1 MCRAQV
7 LAGLSLRYFGHTTSP
22 MKTIVAIGLL
32 AIAPALHAQVDMNAI
47 LQQQGLNMRMEDDND
62 PFVPNTFTGS
72 FRMET
77 HVFENGTEKKESPMN
92 VRYWSSPELSM
103 VQMAMPGQPGEGM
116 KILTDHKG
124 KWQYMLMADADGKRM
139 AMKSKKKKMVM
150 TGQAQDAPNPDIKV
164 TVTKE
169 TKTIDGHVC
178 TKVIGTSTKGTWTG
192 WVAMKLTSP
201 MKDIAKSMTTG
212 DQDVAKE
219 IGKLNGFPLE
229 YEWVSADGKERLV
242 CNVRELSTAA
252 VEPVTFS
259 LDGYEV
265 VVIPGM

>member
-1 MCRAQV
+1 MKSLPV
-7 LAGLSLRYFGHTTSP
+7 LGF
-22 MKTIVAIGLL
+22 ILL
-32 AIAPALHAQVDMNAI
+32 APALHAQVDMNAI

-77 HVFENGTEKKESPMN
+77 HLFENGAEKKDSPMN
-92 VRYWSSPELSM
+92 MRYWSSPEMSM
-103 VQMAMPGQPGEGM
+103 VQMALPGQPGDGM
-116 KILTDHKG
+116 KLLTDHKG
-124 KWQYMLMADADGKRM
+124 KWQYMLMSDASGKRM

-150 TGQAQDAPNPDIKV
+150 TGQAQDAPNPEVKV

-169 TKTIDGHVC
+169 TKTIDGHLC

-201 MKDIAKSMTTG
+201 MKDLAKNVRMG
-212 DQDVAKE
+212 DQDVAAE
-219 IGKLNGFPLE
+219 VGKLNGFPLE
-229 YEWVSADGKERLV
+229 YEWLSADGKERVV
-242 CNVRELSTAA
+242 CNVRELSIAA
-252 VEPVTFS
+252 VEASTFR